1 MDKLQ
6 EQITENGIPYNLHGE
21 YYLPNI
27 VLSSAD
33 DQPIGKW
40 RNDDQPIGKWG
51 RMHKRYLMEQR
62 PVVYNGLVFADKLQA
77 YLVTIDQQAS
87 ERMERL
93 ISKMA
98 AMEGV
103 DEALKA
109 ADQME
114 WVKRMNSIRNRA
126 EEIVQAEL
134 IFV

>member
-6 EQITENGIPYNLHGE
+6 EQINENGIPYTLHGE

-27 VLSSAD
+27 VFSSAD
-33 DQPIGKW
+33 
-40 RNDDQPIGKWG
+40 NQPIGKWG
-51 RMHKRYLMEQR
+51 RMYKRYLMEQR

>member
-6 EQITENGIPYNLHGE
+6 EQITENGIPYNLHRE
-21 YYLPNI
+21 YYLPKI

-33 DQPIGKW
+33 DQPV
-40 RNDDQPIGKWG
+40 GKWG
-51 RMHKRYLMEQR
+51 RKHKRYLMEQR
-62 PVVYNGLVFADKLQA
+62 PVVYNDLVFTDKLQA
-77 YLVTIDQQAS
+77 YLVAIDQQAS

-93 ISKMA
+93 ISEMA

-103 DEALKA
+103 DEVLKA

-114 WVKRMNSIRNRA
+114 WVKRMNSVRNRA
-126 EEIVQAEL
+126 EEIVHAEL

>member
-6 EQITENGIPYNLHGE
+6 EQITESGIPYTLHGE

-33 DQPIGKW
+33 
-40 RNDDQPIGKWG
+40 NQPIGKWG
-51 RMHKRYLMEQR
+51 RMYKRYLMEQR

-87 ERMERL
+87 ERMEQL

-126 EEIVQAEL
+126 EEIIQAEL

>member
-6 EQITENGIPYNLHGE
+6 EQITENGIPYTLHGE

-27 VLSSAD
+27 VLSSA
-33 DQPIGKW
+33 
-40 RNDDQPIGKWG
+40 DDQPIGKWG

-62 PVVYNGLVFADKLQA
+62 PVVYNDLVFTDKLQA
-77 YLVTIDQQAS
+77 YLVAIDQQAS

-93 ISKMA
+93 TDEMA

-103 DEALKA
+103 NEALKA
-109 ADQME
+109 ADQLE
-114 WVKRMNSIRNRA
+114 WVRRMNNIRNRA

-134 IFV
+134 IFI

>member
-6 EQITENGIPYNLHGE
+6 EQIIENKIPYTLHGE

-27 VLSSAD
+27 VLSIAD
-33 DQPIGKW
+33 G
-40 RNDDQPIGKWG
+40 QPIGKWG
-51 RMHKRYLMEQR
+51 RKHKRYLMEQR

-126 EEIVQAEL
+126 EEIIQAEL

>member
-6 EQITENGIPYNLHGE
+6 EQINENGIPYILHGE

-33 DQPIGKW
+33 DQL
-40 RNDDQPIGKWG
+40 IGKWG
-51 RMHKRYLMEQR
+51 RMHKRYLMEYR
-62 PVVYNGLVFADKLQA
+62 PIVYNGLVFADKLQA
-77 YLVTIDQQAS
+77 YLVAIDQQTS
-87 ERMERL
+87 ERMELL
-93 ISKMA
+93 ISEMA

-109 ADQME
+109 TDQME
-114 WVKRMNSIRNRA
+114 WVKRMNSVRNRA
-126 EEIVQAEL
+126 EEIVHAEL

>member
-1 MDKLQ
+1 MKEEVMDKLQ
-6 EQITENGIPYNLHGE
+6 EQINENGIPYILHGE

-33 DQPIGKW
+33 DQL
-40 RNDDQPIGKWG
+40 IGKWG
-51 RMHKRYLMEQR
+51 RMHKRYLMEYR
-62 PVVYNGLVFADKLQA
+62 PIVYNGLVFADKLQA

-87 ERMERL
+87 ERMELL
-93 ISKMA
+93 ISEMA

-103 DEALKA
+103 DEALKTT
-109 ADQME
+109 DQME

-126 EEIVQAEL
+126 EESVQAEL

>member
-1 MDKLQ
+1 MDKLP
-6 EQITENGIPYNLHGE
+6 EKITENGIPYNLHGE

-27 VLSSAD
+27 VLSSAGN
-33 DQPIGKW
+33 QPV
-40 RNDDQPIGKWG
+40 GKWG
-51 RMHKRYLMEQR
+51 RMYKRYLMEQR

-114 WVKRMNSIRNRA
+114 WVRRMNSIRNRA
-126 EEIVQAEL
+126 EEIVQTEL

>member
-6 EQITENGIPYNLHGE
+6 EQINENGIPYILHGE

-33 DQPIGKW
+33 VQL
-40 RNDDQPIGKWG
+40 IGKWG
-51 RMHKRYLMEQR
+51 RMHKRYLMEYR
-62 PVVYNGLVFADKLQA
+62 PIVYNGLVFADKLQA
-77 YLVTIDQQAS
+77 YLVAIDQQTS
-87 ERMERL
+87 ERMELL
-93 ISKMA
+93 ISEMA

-109 ADQME
+109 TDQME

-126 EEIVQAEL
+126 EEIVQTEL

>member
-6 EQITENGIPYNLHGE
+6 EQINENGIPYILHGE

-33 DQPIGKW
+33 DQL
-40 RNDDQPIGKWG
+40 IGKWG

-87 ERMERL
+87 ERMEQL

-109 ADQME
+109 TDQME
-114 WVKRMNSIRNRA
+114 WVKRMNSIRNQA
-126 EEIVQAEL
+126 EEIIQAEL

>member
-1 MDKLQ
+1 MDKLP
-6 EQITENGIPYNLHGE
+6 EKITENGIPYNLHGE

-33 DQPIGKW
+33 DQL
-40 RNDDQPIGKWG
+40 IGKWG
-51 RMHKRYLMEQR
+51 RMHKRYLMEYR
-62 PVVYNGLVFADKLQA
+62 PIVYNGLVFADKLQA
-77 YLVTIDQQAS
+77 YLVAIDQQTS
-87 ERMERL
+87 ERMELL
-93 ISKMA
+93 ISEMA

>member
-6 EQITENGIPYNLHGE
+6 EQIIENKIPYTLHGE

-27 VLSSAD
+27 VLSIAD
-33 DQPIGKW
+33 G
-40 RNDDQPIGKWG
+40 QPIGKWG
-51 RMHKRYLMEQR
+51 RKHKRYLMEQR

-87 ERMERL
+87 ERMEQL

-126 EEIVQAEL
+126 EEIIQAEL

>member
-6 EQITENGIPYNLHGE
+6 EQITENGIPYTLHGE

-33 DQPIGKW
+33 
-40 RNDDQPIGKWG
+40 NQPIGKWG
-51 RMHKRYLMEQR
+51 RMYKRYLMEQR

-87 ERMERL
+87 ERIEQL

-103 DEALKA
+103 NEALKA

-126 EEIVQAEL
+126 EEIVHAEL

>member
-6 EQITENGIPYNLHGE
+6 EQINENGIPYTLHGE

-33 DQPIGKW
+33 
-40 RNDDQPIGKWG
+40 NQPIGKWG
-51 RMHKRYLMEQR
+51 RMYKRYLMEQR

-87 ERMERL
+87 ERMEQL

>member
-1 MDKLQ
+1 MDKLP
-6 EQITENGIPYNLHGE
+6 EKITENGIPYNLHGE
-21 YYLPNI
+21 YYLPKI
-27 VLSSAD
+27 VLSRA
-33 DQPIGKW
+33 
-40 RNDDQPIGKWG
+40 DDQPIGKWG
-51 RMHKRYLMEQR
+51 RMHKRYLMEYR
-62 PVVYNGLVFADKLQA
+62 PIVYNDLVFADKLQG

-109 ADQME
+109 TDQME

-126 EEIVQAEL
+126 EEIVHAEL

>member
-6 EQITENGIPYNLHGE
+6 EQINENGIPYILHGE

-33 DQPIGKW
+33 DQL
-40 RNDDQPIGKWG
+40 IGKWG
-51 RMHKRYLMEQR
+51 RMHKRYLMEYR
-62 PVVYNGLVFADKLQA
+62 PIVYNGLVFADKLQA

-87 ERMERL
+87 ERMEQL

-109 ADQME
+109 TDQME
-114 WVKRMNSIRNRA
+114 WVKRMNSVRNRA

>member
-6 EQITENGIPYNLHGE
+6 EQINENGIPYILHGE

-33 DQPIGKW
+33 DQL
-40 RNDDQPIGKWG
+40 IGKWG
-51 RMHKRYLMEQR
+51 RMHKRYLMEYR
-62 PVVYNGLVFADKLQA
+62 PIVYNGLVFADKLQA
-77 YLVTIDQQAS
+77 YLVTIDQQTS
-87 ERMERL
+87 ERMELL
-93 ISKMA
+93 ISEMA

-103 DEALKA
+103 DEALKTT
-109 ADQME
+109 DQME

-126 EEIVQAEL
+126 EESVQAEL

>member
-6 EQITENGIPYNLHGE
+6 EQITENGIPYTLHGE

-33 DQPIGKW
+33 
-40 RNDDQPIGKWG
+40 NQPIGKWG
-51 RMHKRYLMEQR
+51 RMYKRHLMEQR

-87 ERMERL
+87 ERMEQL

-126 EEIVQAEL
+126 EEIIQAEL

>member
-1 MDKLQ
+1 MDKLP
-6 EQITENGIPYNLHGE
+6 EKNTENGIPYTLHGE

-33 DQPIGKW
+33 DQL
-40 RNDDQPIGKWG
+40 IGKWG

-77 YLVTIDQQAS
+77 YLVAIDQQAS

-109 ADQME
+109 TDQME
-114 WVKRMNSIRNRA
+114 WVRRMNSICNRV

>member
-1 MDKLQ
+1 MKEDAMDKLP
-6 EQITENGIPYNLHGE
+6 EKITENGIPYNLHGE
-21 YYLPNI
+21 YYLPKI
-27 VLSSAD
+27 VLSSA
-33 DQPIGKW
+33 
-40 RNDDQPIGKWG
+40 NDRPVGKWG
-51 RMHKRYLMEQR
+51 RKHKRYLMKQR

-93 ISKMA
+93 
-98 AMEGV
+98 EGV

>member
-1 MDKLQ
+1 M
-6 EQITENGIPYNLHGE
+6 Y
-21 YYLPNI
+21 
-27 VLSSAD
+27 
-33 DQPIGKW
+33 
-40 RNDDQPIGKWG
+40 
-51 RMHKRYLMEQR
+51 KRYLMEQR

-87 ERMERL
+87 ERMEQL

>member
-6 EQITENGIPYNLHGE
+6 EQITENGIPYTLHGE

-33 DQPIGKW
+33 
-40 RNDDQPIGKWG
+40 NQPIGKWG
-51 RMHKRYLMEQR
+51 RMYKRYLMEQR

-77 YLVTIDQQAS
+77 YLVAIDQQTS
-87 ERMERL
+87 ERMELL
-93 ISKMA
+93 ISEMA

-109 ADQME
+109 TDQME

-134 IFV
+134 IFG

>member
-1 MDKLQ
+1 MDKLP
-6 EQITENGIPYNLHGE
+6 EKITENGIPYNLHGE

-33 DQPIGKW
+33 DQL
-40 RNDDQPIGKWG
+40 IGKWG
-51 RMHKRYLMEQR
+51 RMYKRYLMEQR

-93 ISKMA
+93 INEMA

-114 WVKRMNSIRNRA
+114 WVRRMNNIRNRT
-126 EEIVQAEL
+126 EEIIRDEL
-134 IFV
+134 IFS

>member
-1 MDKLQ
+1 MGKLP
-6 EQITENGIPYNLHGE
+6 EKITENGIPYNLHGE

-27 VLSSAD
+27 VLSSA
-33 DQPIGKW
+33 
-40 RNDDQPIGKWG
+40 NDQPIGKWG
-51 RMHKRYLMEQR
+51 RMHKRYLMEYR
-62 PVVYNGLVFADKLQA
+62 PIVYNGLVFADKLQA

-87 ERMERL
+87 ERMKRL
-93 ISKMA
+93 ICKMV

-109 ADQME
+109 TDQME
-114 WVKRMNSIRNRA
+114 WVRRMNSICNRV

>member
-1 MDKLQ
+1 MDKLP
-6 EQITENGIPYNLHGE
+6 EKITENGIPYNLHGE

-27 VLSSAD
+27 VLSSTD
-33 DQPIGKW
+33 DQLL
-40 RNDDQPIGKWG
+40 GKWG

-62 PVVYNGLVFADKLQA
+62 PVVYNDLVFTDKLQA
-77 YLVTIDQQAS
+77 YLVAIDQQAS
-87 ERMERL
+87 ERMEQL